1 MSSQN
6 SVLAEKRFREV
17 RICDVI
23 KPLTTIN
30 PSNQPDVEIEYI
42 DVSSVNRD
50 TLLIQQTSI
59 LLGSEAPSRARRL
72 VHTGDVIFATVRP
85 TLKRITVVPETL
97 DGAVC
102 STGYFVLR
110 PTDEVLSRYLF
121 YYLQSQRFS
130 NEMESLQRGAS
141 YPAVSDKDVKEHIML
156 LPSLS
161 EQQRIIRILDEAF
174 KEINGN
180 IKSTESSLIDF
191 PEIFQ
196 SKLHEIY
203 SNGGSDWSDY
213 TLAEVSLDF
222 GRGKSKHRPRNYKP
236 LYDGPYP
243 FVQTGDVRSSNHFI
257 SEYTQTYSEMGLAQ
271 SKLWPKGTICITIAA
286 NIAETA
292 ILDFD
297 ACFPD
302 SVIGVVVNPEITINE
317 YVEYALQFFKTKL
330 QKEGKGSAQD
340 NINMG
345 TFKELKFPFAPL
357 NEQKK
362 IVDLLN
368 ILNEQTMMSM
378 NSQQKKI
385 QNLEELKQSILQEA
399 FNGTL

>member
-1 MSSQN
+1 MSG
-6 SVLAEKRFREV
+6 A
-17 RICDVI
+17 
-23 KPLTTIN
+23 TTGKVGFN
-30 PSNQPDVEIEYI
+30 TENTEFLLNQRVGKFEPKD
-42 DVSSVNRD
+42 S
-50 TLLIQQTSI
+50 
-59 LLGSEAPSRARRL
+59 
-72 VHTGDVIFATVRP
+72 
-85 TLKRITVVPETL
+85 L
-97 DGAVC
+97 DKK
-102 STGYFVLR
+102 
-110 PTDEVLSRYLF
+110 YLF
-121 YYLQSQRFS
+121 YYLLTKV
-130 NEMESLQRGAS
+130 EESLRISAGTAQPNLS
-141 YPAVSDKDVKEHIML
+141 TTQIKNFEIP
-156 LPSLS
+156 LPPLE
-161 EQQRIIRILDEAF
+161 EQQRIVSILDEAF

-180 IKSTESSLIDF
+180 IKSTESSLIDY

-203 SNGGSDWSDY
+203 NKGGSDWSDY

-222 GRGKSKHRPRNYKP
+222 GRGKSKHRPRNYNA

-271 SKLWPKGTICITIAA
+271 SKLWPKGTVCITIAA

-302 SVIGVVVNPEITINE
+302 SVIGVVVNPEITTNE

-368 ILNEQTMMSM
+368 ILNEQTMLSIK
-378 NSQQKKI
+378 SQQKKI

-399 FNGTL
+399 FNGTLRIAEGLAGQS